1 MRNVKADKSNYSLS
15 PQKKSDRTY
24 HRPHFKAKNDFR
36 LFPPLFLEQK
46 KKKMKVIIS
55 KNTNGT

>member
-46 KKKMKVIIS
+46 KKNEGYNFKKH
-55 KNTNGT
+55 